1 MLPKIR
7 WYTCMTFLILIP
19 YMTHYCTSAED
30 TATFD
35 ALNERIN
42 GELYDGFFKDKK

>member
-7 WYTCMTFLILIP
+7 CYSCTTFLILIV
-19 YMTHYCTSAED
+19 YVTYYCTTAED
-30 TATFD
+30 TATTD

-42 GELYDGFFKDKK
+42 GELYGGFFKDKK

>member
-7 WYTCMTFLILIP
+7 WYSCTAFLILIP
-19 YMTHYCTSAED
+19 YMTYYCTSAED
-30 TATFD
+30 TATTD

-42 GELYDGFFKDKK
+42 GELYDGFFKGKK